1 MITRQAHLLALEYVD
16 TEDER
21 EEELVLLKER
31 SAHVPVDGVGEV
43 VIQVENSLF
52 QLTGRL
58 AVHDRLEI
66 RHHNEWYRTGNDK
79 ILTEDKLSQSSL
91 KQIFIASKPCHR

>member
-16 TEDER
+16 AEDER
-21 EEELVLLKER
+21 EEELVLLEER

-43 VIQVENSLF
+43 IVQVEDSFF

-58 AVHDRLEI
+58 AVHDRLET
-66 RHHNEWYRTGNDK
+66 RRHNEWYRTGNDK
-79 ILTEDKLSQSSL
+79 ILTHDKLTSQ
-91 KQIFIASKPCHR
+91 